1 MLHYKLSKN
10 IVLLIISAAVLLI
23 ESWYVGVQVTH
34 LIAAIVGSTAG
45 SLVIVYFRREKSQV
59 ETILKIIVSSS
70 CGVILGAAT
79 IEYLQIEKTA
89 YLLTAYFFC
98 SLNAIVF
105 FRGLIGIL
113 DVSLK
118 QILLQIISRVLDVK
132 IASRAP
138 YVFKKDGRRISK
150 HGAFH
155 KDAQT
160 KTGAETDAETAQKK
174 EDLKKNGVDDNT
186 K

>member
-138 YVFKKDGRRISK
+138 KDGRRISK